1 MSSKVLT
8 FIATGAILMLI
19 ALLIEIEHKIIW
31 KNYKNNYHKHQ
42 NEFIDKL
49 LKPNET
55 VYNLNIYVVW
65 PLVLILGTAI
75 IIVNL
80 Q

>member
-1 MSSKVLT
+1 MNPQELT
-8 FIATGAILMLI
+8 FIAMGVTLMLI
-19 ALLIEIEHKIIW
+19 ALLVEIEHKIIW
-31 KNYKNNYHKHQ
+31 RNYKNNYHKHQ
-42 NEFIDKL
+42 NEFIDRL
-49 LKPNET
+49 LKPNKI
-55 VYNLNIYVVW
+55 VYNLNIYVIW